1 MKEKFPATLTT
12 RFLETNKIPY
22 MGYLY
27 KYEEH
32 GGTSVSSRELN
43 INEHNIV
50 KTLIMEDETK
60 EPFVVLMHG
69 DMHVST
75 KELAR
80 VRGVKTVSPCKPD
93 VAEKHSGYQ
102 VGGTSPF
109 ATKREMLVYI
119 EKSILELDSIF
130 INGGK
135 RGFLVEI
142 DPKILTLILRCEL
155 TQVGINERK
164 F

>member
-75 KELAR
+75 KEFAR

-142 DPKILTLILRCEL
+142 DPKILTSILRCEL